1 VRNLAAHCPFHHDAI
16 HRGHCTVEG
25 NADQVDGLVH
35 RLKNGTVIIGHNKP
49 APPGTTPP
57 PSPPPGHHYRH
68 PLGEPIHDDTIWLAS
83 APPDNPRATEAA

>member
-1 VRNLAAHCPFHHDAI
+1 
-16 HRGHCTVEG
+16 
-25 NADQVDGLVH
+25 
-35 RLKNGTVIIGHNKP
+35 VIIGHNKP